1 LASYS
6 EAGGR
11 VEPAA
16 QETNRFS
23 GRSMIQ
29 SLQYRFGG
37 Q

>member
-23 GRSMIQ
+23 GGSMIQ

-37 Q
+37 R